1 MAKIGKNILENLTTG
16 MYADSKVTYR
26 EYVQNACD
34 QIDKAV
40 KMGLITSPEEAEVD
54 IFIDDKKRYISI
66 SDNATGVEADSFVSQ
81 LGDIA
86 NSDKKIGENKGFR
99 GIGRLCGLAY
109 CKTLVFTTSYKGEN
123 KKSRM
128 EFDAKLMREML
139 QSDTKYTIDEILE
152 AIVKTS
158 IDSEEDCDSHY
169 FKVELFDINQE
180 NTDLLDDKKVRD
192 YLSFVAPV
200 PYTNKFLLR
209 SSIKAYAKEKNFAI
223 EEYIVKVNGAQLFKE
238 YTTRLYEG
246 GDTSRRVYDNISQLA
261 FKDFFDETGQLIAW
275 AWYGLSRFEKA
286 IPKSL
291 NPMYGFR
298 LRQGN
303 IQIGDNTVV
312 SSLFKEPRGNSYF
325 VGEIFAVSKG
335 LIPNSQRNYFNETK
349 ERVQL
354 EDALRDFFYD
364 ELHKLY
370 HVANETKNDFNKIID
385 YNDAVQ
391 KLQEMEA
398 RGFVD
403 SKEKAKMEAEV
414 EATRQKKDQAVK
426 RLEKAVYKQEDSSD
440 AIRTPEQIVRQ
451 AIKKKFDPL
460 IEVKVP
466 AVQSQDLKEKEKENC
481 KDAGKAKYFTENLSK
496 LDRNKRKLVQ
506 QIMTIV
512 NNVAPQDIAEEIRK
526 AIEKEFR

>member
-34 QIDKAV
+34 QIDKAIQTN
-40 KMGLITSPEEAEVD
+40 LITPQEAEVE
-54 IFIDDKKRYISI
+54 IIIDPKKRYISI
-66 SDNATGVEADSFVSQ
+66 LDNATGVEADSFVSQ

-86 NSDKKIGENKGFR
+86 NSDKKVGVDKGFR

-139 QSDTKYTIDEILE
+139 QSETKYTIDEILQ

-158 IDSEEDCDSHY
+158 VDSDDEDSHY

-180 NTDLLDDKKVRD
+180 NTDLLDAKKVRD

-209 SSIKAYAKEKNFAI
+209 SSIYSYAREKNFRI
-223 EEYIVKVNGAQLFKE
+223 DEYKITVNGAQLFKE
-238 YTTRLYEG
+238 YKTRLYEG
-246 GDTSRRVYDNISQLA
+246 GDTSPKVYDEISQIA
-261 FKDFFDETGQLIAW
+261 FKDFFDETGHLIAW

-312 SSLFKEPRGNSYF
+312 AALFKEPRGNSYF
-325 VGEIFAVSKG
+325 VGEIFAVAKG

-349 ERVQL
+349 ARVQL
-354 EDALRDFFYD
+354 EDALRTFFYD

-370 HVANETKNDFNKIID
+370 HLANETKSDFKKLSA
-385 YNDAVQ
+385 YNDAVK
-391 KLQEMEA
+391 KLQETKA

-403 SKEKAKMEAEV
+403 SKEQARMEADV
-414 EATRQKKDQAVK
+414 DAARQKKDQAVK
-426 RLEKAVYKQEDSSD
+426 RLERTVANPETSSST
-440 AIRTPEQIVRQ
+440 AQTPEQIVRQ
-451 AIKKKFDPL
+451 AIKKKYDVV
-460 IEVKVP
+460 IEVEAPATQSQVP
-466 AVQSQDLKEKEKENC
+466 AEKS

-496 LDRNKRKLVQ
+496 LDRSKRKLVQ

-512 NNVAPQDIAEEIRK
+512 NNIAPQDVAEEIRK